1 MMFDLTEWLIDGY
14 YPDEP
19 TGKVLLQCI
28 DYRIEIEHVKELIKL
43 RKEVE
48 KI

>member
-1 MMFDLTEWLIDGY
+1 MMFDLTEGLIDGY

-19 TGKVLLQCI
+19 TVKVLLQCI

>member
-1 MMFDLTEWLIDGY
+1 MMFDLTEGLIDGY

-19 TGKVLLQCI
+19 AGKVLFQCI
-28 DYRIEIEHVKELIKL
+28 DYRIEIERIKELIKL